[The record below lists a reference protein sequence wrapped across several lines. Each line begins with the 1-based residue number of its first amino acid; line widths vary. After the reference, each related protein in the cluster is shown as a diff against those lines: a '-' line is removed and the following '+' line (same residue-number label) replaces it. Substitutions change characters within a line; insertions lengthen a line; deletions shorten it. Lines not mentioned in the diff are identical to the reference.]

1 MVYDKDYQFSFWVD
15 LLAKTAAAHPEL
27 VEEDIRRFAAALVT
41 FVTTYRGRGIRDA
54 AVDLITLVAQWQ
66 PDYAVQLK
74 NWLLDQHSI
83 AYEDALSGILTAAA
97 SSSDASIE
105 MVCILACHLLL
116 PFSNSVPDKLPAVLA
131 QAISTRN
138 SETEAQMLLEYL
150 EQTVATKIFPSH
162 RAGWWRGIAKGLQA
176 AGIDAERFCEKVVQD
191 DKEETYDHDIAI
203 RLKNGEELRRKD
215 VLLRITSG
223 NSLLSFINQI
233 EEQKYFRWEEAVEK
247 ISETINYTQ
256 IGQLRDTLKG
266 NLLVEMLLA
275 ERLKALG
282 HEKEGRA
289 FLKELAERSDPRGWD
304 RDFDGGIRLKLML
317 AMIKFDGEEGRK
329 YAFQRFV
336 KDYIAHWHWP
346 RRYVEGIDDF
356 FPVLF
361 AFPPLDKIWQEIREH
376 VYQLHEFSLSEEM
389 PPPVLENISSWQTV
403 LLQLV
408 ADAMKIEVPEIRTEA
423 HLALHRICL
432 APAYDVASSQLLR
445 NLLTGS
451 ESEARHALAV
461 CETILEQRPEYLAE
475 FAAEFKTLISSPN
488 MTIRAMAVQLAQA
501 LNLPFALPAFTALP
515 PTYTWELPDFPTQ
528 EEAVPF
534 EALPQGGSFPDTND
548 SLDMIR
554 PFDYLFD
561 LMSKASDIP
570 LQNLIARAA
579 ILMKSL
585 SSQEEWNKQAEE
597 NMRNWLEAAELK
609 LVNYRLRPQQAL
621 KALRHVIAELI
632 DAEKLSGQDAA
643 FLIQLTRGND
653 KVMSCQRPSLRPNEI
668 LLPGKEEIR
677 EQDWPSCCTDGY
689 ALMPEQIKENGL
701 IALAELT
708 QIRQMDD
715 DKQFE
720 YRFSMLAHPDK
731 RLFDTPINAPSFFPT
746 EHWWTAEEYPHLHM
760 QFVRAVAVFGSP
772 RAREIGSQEWLA
784 FNPELALGLGW
795 KSSKTGLF
803 SWEDAEGSP
812 MVQSLWWQ
820 DGSIHRHN
828 RFPGDV
834 CAEGWLVLAT
844 AQAYE
849 IIQKAFVPLVRS
861 MSV

>member
-1 MVYDKDYQFSFWVD
+1 M
-15 LLAKTAAAHPEL
+15 PEN
-27 VEEDIRRFAAALVT
+27 T
-41 FVTTYRGRGIRDA
+41 
-54 AVDLITLVAQWQ
+54 
-66 PDYAVQLK
+66 
-74 NWLLDQHSI
+74 
-83 AYEDALSGILTAAA
+83 
-97 SSSDASIE
+97 
-105 MVCILACHLLL
+105 
-116 PFSNSVPDKLPAVLA
+116 
-131 QAISTRN
+131 
-138 SETEAQMLLEYL
+138 
-150 EQTVATKIFPSH
+150 
-162 RAGWWRGIAKGLQA
+162 
-176 AGIDAERFCEKVVQD
+176 
-191 DKEETYDHDIAI
+191 
-203 RLKNGEELRRKD
+203 
-215 VLLRITSG
+215 
-223 NSLLSFINQI
+223 
-233 EEQKYFRWEEAVEK
+233 
-247 ISETINYTQ
+247 
-256 IGQLRDTLKG
+256 
-266 NLLVEMLLA
+266 
-275 ERLKALG
+275 
-282 HEKEGRA
+282 
-289 FLKELAERSDPRGWD
+289 
-304 RDFDGGIRLKLML
+304 
-317 AMIKFDGEEGRK
+317 
-329 YAFQRFV
+329 
-336 KDYIAHWHWP
+336 
-346 RRYVEGIDDF
+346 
-356 FPVLF
+356 
-361 AFPPLDKIWQEIREH
+361 
-376 VYQLHEFSLSEEM
+376 
-389 PPPVLENISSWQTV
+389 SSWQTV
-403 LLQLV
+403 LLQLI

-432 APAYDVASSQLLR
+432 DPAYDAASGQLLR
-445 NLLTGS
+445 RMLTGG
-451 ESEARHALAV
+451 EREALHALAV

-475 FAAEFKTLISSPN
+475 FAAELKTLSSSPN
-488 MTIRAMAVQLAQA
+488 MTVRAMAVQLARA
-501 LNLPFALPAFTALP
+501 LNLPFDLPAFTPLP
-515 PTYTWELPDFPTQ
+515 LTYILELPDFPTQ
-528 EEAVPF
+528 DEAVPF

-548 SLDMIR
+548 PLDMIR

-585 SSQEEWNKQAEE
+585 SPQEQWNKQAEE
-597 NMRNWLEAAELK
+597 NTRNWLEAAELK

-621 KALRHVIAELI
+621 KALRHVIADLI
-632 DAEKLSGQDAA
+632 DAEKLKPKDAA
-643 FLIQLTRGND
+643 FLIRLTKGND
-653 KVMSCQRPSLRPNEI
+653 KVMSCLRPSLRQNEI

-677 EQDWPSCCTDGY
+677 EQDWPSRCTDGY

-731 RLFDTPINAPSFFPT
+731 RLFDTPINAPSFFPH

-760 QFVRAVAVFGSP
+760 QFVPAVAVFGSP

-861 MSV
+861 MSVIRTNSKGGTYSVSQRQAI